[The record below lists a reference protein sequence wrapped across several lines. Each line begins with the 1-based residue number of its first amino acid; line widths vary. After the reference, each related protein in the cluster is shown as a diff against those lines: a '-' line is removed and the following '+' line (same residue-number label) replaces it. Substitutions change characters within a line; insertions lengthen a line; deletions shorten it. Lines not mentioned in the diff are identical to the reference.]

1 MRTIEIVLKV
11 LSGDAKGGGGD
22 TFQDAGS
29 ECLKSQGSMESMFPW
44 KIIPLCEQRVHVVPY
59 CSGIDGVNGA

>member
-11 LSGDAKGGGGD
+11 LSRDAKGGGN

-29 ECLKSQGSMESMFPW
+29 ERLKSQGSMESMFPW

>member
-11 LSGDAKGGGGD
+11 FSRDAKGGGSA
-22 TFQDAGS
+22 FQDAGS
-29 ECLKSQGSMESMFPW
+29 ERLKSQGSMESTFPW